1 MSHTSTTCPDS
12 TGHVSGFF
20 LTVCQHVLDVL
31 QRVLLL
37 SYDKTSKRIHLR
49 HFSISA
55 QPSGVSKSVK
65 ALVSQRAV
73 PDMGNVQDVSEFLCK
88 SGYGSVSCL
97 GMSCCY
103 LSSSVSE
110 GGPRAGRGRGRGAHR
125 GGGAFVDGELLPGTW
140 DLDSSSS
147 GFTHAATAVLS
158 CLICQWMQRDNTSK
172 HFLHS

>member
-1 MSHTSTTCPDS
+1 MQGPADES
-12 TGHVSGFF
+12 
-20 LTVCQHVLDVL
+20 HVLDSPVRHNSVSTVLHVL

-73 PDMGNVQDVSEFLCK
+73 PDMGNVQDVSEFLSK

-97 GMSCCY
+97 GISCC
-103 LSSSVSE
+103 
-110 GGPRAGRGRGRGAHR
+110 R
-125 GGGAFVDGELLPGTW
+125 
-140 DLDSSSS
+140 
-147 GFTHAATAVLS
+147 LS
-158 CLICQWMQRDNTSK
+158 CVG
-172 HFLHS
+172 